1 MGVRHTFPLK
11 LFAVLFRGEL
21 ISPMETQQS
30 SGPNPLC
37 EVGRTHPRD
46 RHRMRPVE
54 GYPGV
59 WECTK
64 HGLYATV
71 LAEDVAE
78 GIERGEP
85 YQMHNGE
92 MGIAS
97 RTGDDRPGGV
107 IFYYRPQIRS

>member
-1 MGVRHTFPLK
+1 
-11 LFAVLFRGEL
+11 
-21 ISPMETQQS
+21 MEAQQS

-64 HGLYATV
+64 HGLFATV
-71 LAEDVAE
+71 QPKEQVDE
-78 GIERGEP
+78 IERGDP
-85 YQMHNGE
+85 FPMHNGGE
-92 MGIAS
+92 GVAG
-97 RTGDDRPGGV
+97 RTGDERPGGL
-107 IFYYRPQIRS
+107 IIYYRAK